1 MAFLLLCLYC
11 TSEAAPI
18 VMKNLSLRWS
28 DLDANFHLRHSS
40 YYDLAAQ
47 ERIEILDQ
55 YGITI
60 DMMKAQNVGPVLFK
74 EQCEFRREIHLNS
87 KIHII
92 TKLLKMKRD
101 GSFWIIQH
109 EFLSDQD
116 KLHAIIKVE
125 GSWID
130 TIKRK
135 LARPV
140 PGAILSGLENF
151 PKTEDFE
158 YV

>member
-1 MAFLLLCLYC
+1 
-11 TSEAAPI
+11 
-18 VMKNLSLRWS
+18 MKNLNLRWS
-28 DLDANFHLRHSS
+28 DLDPNFHLRHSS

-47 ERIEILDQ
+47 ERIDILNE

-60 DMMKAQNVGPVLFK
+60 EVLKEENVGPVLFK
-74 EQCEFRREIHLNS
+74 EQCEFKREIHLNS
-87 KIHII
+87 QIHIL
-92 TKLLKMKRD
+92 TKLLKMKHD

-109 EFLSDQD
+109 EFLSEDD
-116 KLHAIIKVE
+116 KLHALIKVE

-140 PGAILSGLENF
+140 PASILSGFERF
-151 PKTEDFE
+151 PKSEGFE

>member
-1 MAFLLLCLYC
+1 
-11 TSEAAPI
+11 
-18 VMKNLSLRWS
+18 MKNITLRWS
-28 DLDANFHLRHSS
+28 DLDPNFHLRHSS

-47 ERIEILDQ
+47 ERIEILHQ

-60 DMMKAQNVGPVLFK
+60 NVMKEKNVGPVLFK
-74 EQCEFRREIHLNS
+74 EQCEFKREIHLDS
-87 KIHII
+87 KIHIV

-109 EFLSDQD
+109 EFLSDEH
-116 KLHAIIKVE
+116 KLHALLKVE

-140 PGAILSGLENF
+140 PEAIFTGLESF
-151 PKTEDFE
+151 PKTNDFE
-158 YV
+158 YLESVKIIP

>member
-1 MAFLLLCLYC
+1 
-11 TSEAAPI
+11 
-18 VMKNLSLRWS
+18 MKNLNLRWS
-28 DLDANFHLRHSS
+28 DLDPNFHLRHSS

-47 ERIEILDQ
+47 ARIDILDE

-60 DMMKAQNVGPVLFK
+60 QLMQEQYVGPVLFK
-74 EQCEFRREIHLNS
+74 EQCEFKREIHLHT
-87 KIHII
+87 KVHID
-92 TKLLKMKRD
+92 TKLLKMKKD
-101 GSFWIIQH
+101 GSFWVISH
-109 EFLSDQD
+109 EFLSEEN
-116 KLHAIIKVE
+116 KLHALLQVE

-140 PGAILSGLENF
+140 PEAIFLGLEAF

-158 YV
+158 YL

>member
-1 MAFLLLCLYC
+1 
-11 TSEAAPI
+11 
-18 VMKNLSLRWS
+18 MKNLNLRWS
-28 DLDANFHLRHSS
+28 DLDPNFHLRHSS

-47 ERIEILDQ
+47 ERIEILHQ

-60 DMMKAQNVGPVLFK
+60 EMMQAENVGPVLFK
-74 EQCEFRREIHLNS
+74 EQCEFKREIHLNS
-87 KIHII
+87 RIHIL
-92 TKLLKMKRD
+92 TKLLKMKKD
-101 GSFWIIQH
+101 ASFWVIQH
-109 EFLSDQD
+109 EFLSEED
-116 KLHAIIKVE
+116 KLHALLKVE

-140 PGAILSGLENF
+140 PEVILSGLERF

-158 YV
+158 YL

>member
-1 MAFLLLCLYC
+1 
-11 TSEAAPI
+11 
-18 VMKNLSLRWS
+18 MKNVTLRWS
-28 DLDANFHLRHSS
+28 DLDPNFHLRHSS

-47 ERIEILDQ
+47 DRIDILHQ

-60 DMMKAQNVGPVLFK
+60 NVMKTENVGPVLFK
-74 EQCEFRREIHLNS
+74 EQCEFKREIHLNS
-87 KIHII
+87 KIHIV
-92 TKLLKMKRD
+92 TKLLKMKKD
-101 GSFWIIQH
+101 GSLWIIQH
-109 EFLSDQD
+109 EFLSDEN
-116 KLHAIIKVE
+116 KLHALITVE

-140 PGAILSGLENF
+140 PPAIFSGLESF

-158 YV
+158 YL

>member
-1 MAFLLLCLYC
+1 
-11 TSEAAPI
+11 
-18 VMKNLSLRWS
+18 MKNVTLRWS
-28 DLDANFHLRHSS
+28 DLDPNFHLRHSS

-47 ERIEILDQ
+47 ERIEILHQ

-60 DMMKAQNVGPVLFK
+60 NVMKDENVGPVLFK
-74 EQCEFRREIHLNS
+74 EQCEFKREIHLDS
-87 KIHII
+87 KIHIV

-109 EFLSDQD
+109 EFLSEED
-116 KLHAIIKVE
+116 KLHALLKVE

-130 TIKRK
+130 TVKRK
-135 LARPV
+135 LAKPV
-140 PGAILSGLENF
+140 PAAIFSGLESF

-158 YV
+158 YLDSVKIIP

>member
-1 MAFLLLCLYC
+1 
-11 TSEAAPI
+11 
-18 VMKNLSLRWS
+18 MKKLNLRWA
-28 DLDANFHLRHSS
+28 DLDPNFHLRHSS

-47 ERIEILDQ
+47 ERIDILNQ

-60 DMMKAQNVGPVLFK
+60 QMMQEKHVGPVLFK
-74 EQCEFRREIHLNS
+74 EQCEFKREIHLNS
-87 KIHII
+87 QIHID
-92 TKLLKMKRD
+92 TKLLTMKVD

-109 EFLSDQD
+109 EFLSEEN
-116 KLHAIIKVE
+116 KLHALLKVE

-140 PGAILSGLENF
+140 PAFIFSGLEIF
-151 PKTEDFE
+151 PKTDDFK
-158 YV
+158 YL

>member
-1 MAFLLLCLYC
+1 
-11 TSEAAPI
+11 
-18 VMKNLSLRWS
+18 MKNLALRWS

-55 YGITI
+55 YGISI
-60 DMMKAQNVGPVLFK
+60 HVMKAQNVGPVLFK
-74 EQCEFRREIHLNS
+74 EQCEFKREIHLDS
-87 KIHII
+87 RIHVV
-92 TKLLKMKRD
+92 TKLLKMKKD

-109 EFLSDQD
+109 EFLSEENN
-116 KLHAIIKVE
+116 LHALLKVE

-130 TIKRK
+130 TLKRK
-135 LARPV
+135 IAKPV
-140 PGAILSGLENF
+140 PEVIFLGLEAF

-158 YV
+158 YL

>member
-1 MAFLLLCLYC
+1 
-11 TSEAAPI
+11 
-18 VMKNLSLRWS
+18 MKNLSLRWS
-28 DLDANFHLRHSS
+28 DLDPNFHLRHSS

-47 ERIEILDQ
+47 ERIDILNE

-60 DMMKAQNVGPVLFK
+60 GMMQEENVGPVLFK
-74 EQCEFRREIHLNS
+74 EQCEFKREIHLNS
-87 KIHII
+87 KIHIV
-92 TKLLKMKRD
+92 TTLLKMKKD

-109 EFLSDQD
+109 EFLSEDD
-116 KLHAIIKVE
+116 KLHALIKVE

-140 PGAILSGLENF
+140 PAAIFSGLERF
-151 PKTEDFE
+151 PKAEGFE
-158 YV
+158 YI

>member
-1 MAFLLLCLYC
+1 
-11 TSEAAPI
+11 
-18 VMKNLSLRWS
+18 MKNLSLRWS

-87 KIHII
+87 KVHII

-109 EFLSDQD
+109 EFLSEQD

-130 TIKRK
+130 TVKRK

-140 PGAILSGLENF
+140 PDAILSGLENF

-158 YV
+158 YL

>member
-1 MAFLLLCLYC
+1 
-11 TSEAAPI
+11 
-18 VMKNLSLRWS
+18 MKTISLRWS
-28 DLDANFHLRHSS
+28 DLDPNFHLRHSS

-47 ERIEILDQ
+47 ERIDILHQ

-60 DMMKAQNVGPVLFK
+60 HVMKSENVGPVLFK
-74 EQCEFRREIHLNS
+74 EQCEFKREIHIDS
-87 KIHII
+87 KIHIL

-109 EFLSDQD
+109 EFLSEEN
-116 KLHAIIKVE
+116 KLHALLKVE

-130 TIKRK
+130 VIKRK

-140 PGAILSGLENF
+140 PSVIYSGLDAF

-158 YV
+158 YL

>member
-1 MAFLLLCLYC
+1 
-11 TSEAAPI
+11 
-18 VMKNLSLRWS
+18 MKNLTLRWS
-28 DLDANFHLRHSS
+28 DLDPNFHLRHSS

-47 ERIEILDQ
+47 ERIEILHQ

-60 DMMKAQNVGPVLFK
+60 HMMKDENVGPVLFK
-74 EQCEFRREIHLNS
+74 EQCEFKREIHLDS
-87 KIHII
+87 KIHIV
-92 TKLLKMKRD
+92 TRLLKMKKD

-109 EFLSDQD
+109 EFLSEEN
-116 KLHAIIKVE
+116 KLHALLKVE

-130 TIKRK
+130 TVKRK

-140 PGAILSGLENF
+140 PEAVFAGLEAF

-158 YV
+158 YL

>member
-1 MAFLLLCLYC
+1 
-11 TSEAAPI
+11 
-18 VMKNLSLRWS
+18 MKNLNLRWS
-28 DLDANFHLRHSS
+28 DLDPNFHLRHSS

-47 ERIEILDQ
+47 ERIEILHQ

-60 DMMKAQNVGPVLFK
+60 EMMQAENVGPVLFK
-74 EQCEFRREIHLNS
+74 EQCEFKREIHLNS
-87 KIHII
+87 RIHIL

-101 GSFWIIQH
+101 ASFWVIQH
-109 EFLSDQD
+109 EFLSEED
-116 KLHAIIKVE
+116 KLHALLKVE

-140 PGAILSGLENF
+140 PEVILSGLERF

-158 YV
+158 YL

>member
-1 MAFLLLCLYC
+1 MGN
-11 TSEAAPI
+11 I
-18 VMKNLSLRWS
+18 NLRWS
-28 DLDANFHLRHSS
+28 DLDPNFHLRHSS

-47 ERIEILDQ
+47 ERIDILHQ

-60 DMMKAQNVGPVLFK
+60 DLMKEEHVGPVLFK
-74 EQCEFRREIHLNS
+74 EQCEFKREIHLNS
-87 KIHII
+87 KIHIV
-92 TKLLKMKRD
+92 TKLLRMKKD

-109 EFLSDQD
+109 EFISDTDQ
-116 KLHAIIKVE
+116 LHALLKVE

-130 TIKRK
+130 IIKRK

-140 PGAILSGLENF
+140 PDAIFLGLEKF

-158 YV
+158 YL

>member
-1 MAFLLLCLYC
+1 
-11 TSEAAPI
+11 
-18 VMKNLSLRWS
+18 MKNLTLRWS
-28 DLDANFHLRHSS
+28 DLDPNFHLRHSS

-47 ERIEILDQ
+47 ERIEILHQ

-60 DMMKAQNVGPVLFK
+60 HMMKDENVGPVLFK
-74 EQCEFRREIHLNS
+74 EQCEFKREIHLDS
-87 KIHII
+87 KIHIV
-92 TKLLKMKRD
+92 TKLLKMKKD

-109 EFLSDQD
+109 EFLSEEN
-116 KLHAIIKVE
+116 KLHALLKVE

-130 TIKRK
+130 TVKRK

-140 PGAILSGLENF
+140 PEAVFAGLEAF

-158 YV
+158 YL